1 MKFIARALAFFAAAM
16 APAALPAAA
25 AADDA
30 AGARVIVTYRA
41 ESTLRQPLAL
51 RGRPLPLHAAQL
63 GPRIGL
69 ALTDRW
75 VLGAHTQSVAARGL
89 SAEALARR
97 LRALPEVA
105 AAEPVRRRRASE
117 VPNDPFYG
125 ADQPAISPTV
135 GQWYLRMPDQTLIAA
150 TNAESGWNLGTGS
163 GAITVAVLDTGVRFD
178 HPDFVKA
185 NGSRKLFAGYD
196 FITRTGT
203 AADGDGMDADASD
216 PGDWSVSGD
225 TCGAGRSSWHGTQT
239 AGLIGAAS
247 NNGIGMASM
256 GREVMVLPVRVLGKC
271 GGWDDDIQ
279 AGMLWAA
286 GLSTDSRLPTNTHP
300 AKVLNMSLGSE
311 GACGTYQAVVDQIT
325 AAGAVVVAAAGN
337 GISGGGIVV
346 DAPANCR
353 GVISVAG
360 ARHTGTKVGYSNLGP
375 DVTISAP
382 AGNCVNV
389 ITGTP
394 CLYPILTTIN
404 MGAQS
409 PEANAYSDSFD
420 ASVGTSFAAPQ
431 VAGAVALMLSRNPTL
446 TPAQIRSALQ
456 AGARPFPTSLPGINL
471 PQCQA
476 PSKTVPQDECYC
488 TTSTCGAGLLDVGNS
503 MALVVPSLRSPVASI
518 VPTPAAP
525 APGDTVT
532 LDSAGSGAFGERSI
546 VTYAWSISS
555 GSAVA
560 SLSGA
565 TNGPL
570 ATLVT
575 NAIGSVTVQLLV
587 VDNGGGTHTRSLTID
602 VRPPGSPAQPEN
614 GSGGGGALGAGWL
627 AALAAAAAFI
637 GRGRTKPRSP
647 AA

>member
-16 APAALPAAA
+16 APVAAQPAV
-25 AADDA
+25 AADEA
-30 AGARVIVTYRA
+30 TPARVIVTYRA
-41 ESTLRQPLAL
+41 DSALRLPAAV
-51 RGRPLPLHAAQL
+51 RGRPLHAAEV
-63 GPRIGL
+63 GPRVGL
-69 ALTDRW
+69 ALSDRW
-75 VLGAHTQSVAARGL
+75 VLGAHTQSVSARGV
-89 SAEALARR
+89 SADELARR

-125 ADQPAISPTV
+125 ADQPAITPTV

-185 NGSRKLFAGYD
+185 NGSKKLFPGYD

-216 PGDWSVSGD
+216 PGDYSVAGD

-239 AGLIGAAS
+239 AGIIGAAS

-286 GLSTDSRLPTNTHP
+286 GLSNDTRLPVNAHP

-311 GACGTYQAVVDQIT
+311 GACGTYQAVVDQLL
-325 AAGAVVVAAAGN
+325 AAGVSVVAAAGN
-337 GISGGGIVV
+337 GIPERGGIVV

-353 GVISVAG
+353 GAIAVAG

-375 DVTISAP
+375 EVTISAP

-404 MGAQS
+404 AGAQG
-409 PEANAYSDSFD
+409 PAANTYSDSFE

-446 TPAQIRSALQ
+446 TPAQVKAALQ
-456 AGARPFPTSLPGINL
+456 AGARPFPTALPGINL

-503 MALVVPSLRSPVASI
+503 MALVVPSLRNPVASI
-518 VPTPAAP
+518 VPTPSVP
-525 APGDTVT
+525 APGDAVT

-546 VTYAWSISS
+546 SAYAWSVTS
-555 GSAVA
+555 GASVA
-560 SLSGA
+560 SLSGP
-565 TNGPL
+565 TNGPT
-570 ATLVT
+570 ATLV
-575 NAIGSVTVQLLV
+575 ASALGSVTVQLLV
-587 VDNGGGTHTRSLTID
+587 VDNGGGTHTRSLTIE
-602 VRPPGSPAQPEN
+602 VRPAGSAGEPAA
-614 GSGGGGALGAGWL
+614 GGGGGALGWGWL
-627 AALAAAAAFI
+627 AVLALAAGFI
-637 GRGRTKPRSP
+637 GRGRTTPRSP